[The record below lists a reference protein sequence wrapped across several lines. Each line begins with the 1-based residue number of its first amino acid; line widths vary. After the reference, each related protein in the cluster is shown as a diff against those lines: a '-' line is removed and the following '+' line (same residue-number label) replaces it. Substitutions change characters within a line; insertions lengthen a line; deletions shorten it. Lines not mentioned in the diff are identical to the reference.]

1 MVKKEVRL
9 FEQLEKGV
17 AVTSQK
23 ELSAERKKILQSL
36 IDYVQLKVDQ
46 KQTVQL
52 NFICTHNSR
61 RSHLAQVWAQT
72 MAYYFE
78 LPNVVCY
85 SGGTEATALFPV
97 VALTLEQAGFTI
109 EKAPEEKN
117 PRYLIKYSEN
127 GEPIVGFSKVYNDP
141 FNPQTNFAAIM
152 TCSQADVECPMIPGA
167 EKRVALSYDDP
178 KLFDGTPIQAEKY
191 AERSQEIAAEMYY
204 VFSRISV

>member
-85 SGGTEATALFPV
+85 SGGTEATALFPM

-109 EKAPEEKN
+109 EKASEEKN
-117 PRYLIKYSEN
+117 PRYLIQYSEN
-127 GEPIVGFSKVYNDP
+127 SEPIVGFSKVYNDP

>member
-109 EKAPEEKN
+109 EKASEEKN
-117 PRYLIKYSEN
+117 PRYLIQYSEN
-127 GEPIVGFSKVYNDP
+127 SEPIVGFSKVYNDP

>member
-23 ELSAERKKILQSL
+23 ELSPERQKILQSL
-36 IDYVQLKVDQ
+36 IDYVQLKVDH

-117 PRYLIKYSEN
+117 PRYLIQYSEN

-152 TCSQADVECPMIPGA
+152 TCSQADVECPMIHGA
-167 EKRVALSYDDP
+167 EKRVALWYDDP